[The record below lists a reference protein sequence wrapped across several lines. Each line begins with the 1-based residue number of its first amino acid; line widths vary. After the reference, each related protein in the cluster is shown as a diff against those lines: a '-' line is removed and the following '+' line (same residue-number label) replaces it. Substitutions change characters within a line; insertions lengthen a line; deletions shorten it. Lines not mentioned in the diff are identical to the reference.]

1 MNRPPAEFK
10 RVPVALLRSFTADC
24 LKAAGLRADHA
35 DQLAEL
41 LSNSD
46 LRGVRSHGT
55 RAMVGY
61 CGGLR
66 DGTCQ
71 SQSRLARA
79 PRYRNYGPHRRR
91 RRPGLCADDA
101 GH

>member
-1 MNRPPAEFK
+1 MNRPPAESK
-10 RVPVALLRSFTADC
+10 RVSVAALRSFTADC

-61 CGGLR
+61 CGSLR
-66 DGTCQ
+66 DGTVNPTPTCAC
-71 SQSRLARA
+71 SKIPKLLSSLTATGVWA
-79 PRYRNYGPHRRR
+79 TRR
-91 RRPGLCADDA
+91 
-101 GH
+101 

>member
-1 MNRPPAEFK
+1 M
-10 RVPVALLRSFTADC
+10 ALLRSFAADC
-24 LKAAGLRADHA
+24 LKAAGLRVDHA

-46 LRGVRSHGT
+46 QRGVRSHGT
-55 RAMVGY
+55 RAMAGY

-66 DGTCQ
+66 DGNINPNPDLRVLQDTETTV
-71 SQSRLARA
+71 
-79 PRYRNYGPHRRR
+79 PHRWRLWL
-91 RRPGLCADDA
+91 GLCADDV

>member
-1 MNRPPAEFK
+1 M
-10 RVPVALLRSFTADC
+10 LRSFTADC

-61 CGGLR
+61 CGSLR
-66 DGTCQ
+66 DGTVNPNPDLQ
-71 SQSRLARA
+71 RA
-79 PRYRNYGPHRRR
+79 PRYRDHGPYRWRRR
-91 RRPGLCADDA
+91 LGLRADDA
-101 GH
+101 GHWKGH